1 MSLNTIATAAA
12 ITGVTVAQEHL
23 DEAYAM
29 ICQYTPYR
37 WMETTSTKTL
47 SGDDGNYLFLV
58 KPIISVTSL
67 VIDDITLVEATDF
80 DIRHDMGAIRV
91 YSGVTFGHDNVD
103 IVYKY
108 GYTSTHERYAET
120 YPVVKGAEAR
130 IAAYL
135 KKNPLMMGT
144 LGVTGASLSFA
155 EDTLV
160 RLLAPVPRPFE
171 FEPVKPGVT

>member
-1 MSLNTIATAAA
+1 MSLNTTATALA

-23 DEAYAM
+23 DEAYGM

-37 WMETTSTKTL
+37 WMETIITKTL

-80 DIRHDMGAIRV
+80 DIRHDMGALRV
-91 YSGVTFGHDNVD
+91 YGGVTFGHDNVD
-103 IVYKY
+103 IVYKH
-108 GYTSTHERYAET
+108 GYTSAHERYAET

-130 IAAYL
+130 VAAYL

-144 LGVTGASLSFA
+144 LGVTGASLSFSD
-155 EDTLV
+155 DTLMK
-160 RLLAPVPRPFE
+160 LLASVPRPFE
-171 FEPVKPGVT
+171 FTAVTPGVT